1 MRFRQLDPSKAPNLM
16 NYFRLAAGS
25 KKVMDLAIQEE
36 PIAIQTV
43 ESLNNTNSTNATNAT
58 SSTNSTNGKVVEKML
73 DLP

>member
-1 MRFRQLDPSKAPNLM
+1 MRFRQLDPSKAPSLM

-36 PIAIQTV
+36 PIAIQTMD
-43 ESLNNTNSTNATNAT
+43 SLNNTNSTNATNAK
-58 SSTNSTNGKVVEKML
+58 NSTDVKIMEEVL